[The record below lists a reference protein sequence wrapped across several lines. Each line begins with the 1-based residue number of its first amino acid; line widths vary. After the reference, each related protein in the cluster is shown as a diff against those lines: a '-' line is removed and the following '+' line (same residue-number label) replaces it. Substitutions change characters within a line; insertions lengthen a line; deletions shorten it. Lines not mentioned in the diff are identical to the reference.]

1 MGKLFWAYECRCW
14 PATTLCTFRSIFF
27 RVLLVHFC
35 MVKINFASSIINT
48 KLVVFWNVSYLVQL
62 FEKSNRFKCSPFS
75 DALHFD
81 LYLLILPWGSF
92 LFLSVQKDPKKRLSA
107 HDLLVR
113 PIKPTLCLFECI
125 LYKLAGFFHSDV
137 VFLLFLFLFL
147 CEFRRILSS
156 ACTTTWI
163 LTFPLTSLKQD
174 LHLQP
179 SKPIGYVQLLS

>member
-14 PATTLCTFRSIFF
+14 HATTLCTFRSIFF

-35 MVKINFASSIINT
+35 MVKINFVSSIINT
-48 KLVVFWNVSYLVQL
+48 TLVVFWNVSYLVQL

-113 PIKPTLCLFECI
+113 PIKPFVFLSVYCTSWLDSFI
-125 LYKLAGFFHSDV
+125 LMF

-147 CEFRRILSS
+147 CDFRRILSS
-156 ACTTTWI
+156 VCITTWI
-163 LTFPLTSLKQD
+163 LIFPLTSLKQD
-174 LHLQP
+174 LHLLP